1 MNEWLYK
8 WNCVCCVVW
17 KVLRT
22 PTRYTLGSMVSH
34 FQKLFDVTS
43 LSGVYP
49 RMNEVYT
56 RLGEMTN
63 TMRNLRDVLEL
74 GNPRL
79 ESKLHCVLYLSS
91 RSDRTQELKMLSW
104 CLCSCVRQQGSSCWG
119 REQGGQTG
127 FLHWAHCW
135 IPSAAGRGWHWQ
147 VRTQHNTD
155 ILFELLLYRDTETQ
169 KCPFTLCSIIVK
181 VKQHD
186 EFFPAFHALTTDILH
201 TLGIWHNK
209 HTMTAGP
216 SLNFD

>member
-104 CLCSCVRQQGSSCWG
+104 CWCSCVRQQGSSCWG

-127 FLHWAHCW
+127 FLHWTHCW

-147 VRTQHNTD
+147 VRTQQRHIIWMTF
-155 ILFELLLYRDTETQ
+155 IQRYRNPKMSFHSLQHHRQSEAAWRVLPCFPCPHHGHFTHSRYMTQ
-169 KCPFTLCSIIVK
+169 
-181 VKQHD
+181 
-186 EFFPAFHALTTDILH
+186 
-201 TLGIWHNK
+201 
-209 HTMTAGP
+209 
-216 SLNFD
+216 